1 MLLRKTSLE
10 KKYPSIAKNTFLV
23 IVLTI
28 IGSMIGLFGS
38 LSFHIGYS
46 ITYFWPAII
55 IQLIGGLWFGIY
67 GVAAG
72 VLFPIISDLAVGTP
86 LFLTIMYI
94 PANFIQ
100 SFLPVWSF
108 RRFEADICLR
118 RAKDQLIFLIF
129 GVFLTNVFGALW
141 GSFSLVIAGYIPFEE
156 MTRYFVAWF
165 IGNTIPALVLG
176 ELLLLTLSPY
186 VKKSGLYIHYW
197 FE

>member
-186 VKKSGLYIHYW
+186 VKKSGLYIRYW